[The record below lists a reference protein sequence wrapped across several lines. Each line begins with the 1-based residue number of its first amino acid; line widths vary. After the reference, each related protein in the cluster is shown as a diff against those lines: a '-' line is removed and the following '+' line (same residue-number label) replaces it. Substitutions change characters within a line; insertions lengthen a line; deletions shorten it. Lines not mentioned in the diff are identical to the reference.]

1 MACTD
6 VARVKAKAIA
16 INLIIF
22 FSSSTLQ
29 SVDPHWRP
37 TSRRLK
43 SDASC
48 AFAGAGREYR
58 HWPHLRL
65 DGGTYRIF
73 DVAHVNTTPVRSRAE
88 DTQPFSAPQRRGR
101 NVQSF

>member
-16 INLIIF
+16 ISLIIF

-48 AFAGAGREYR
+48 AFACREGIPALATSSARRGR
-58 HWPHLRL
+58 
-65 DGGTYRIF
+65 YRIF
-73 DVAHVNTTPVRSRAE
+73 DVAHVKPTPVGSRAE
-88 DTQPFSAPQRRGR
+88 DTQPFSAKPERGLMPQYG
-101 NVQSF
+101 S